1 MFKRSFFLVIALLAL
16 VFTSAFA
23 AQLWITKDLPSTYD
37 TGLTIEKAFKT
48 SKAPL
53 LIEFYSD
60 TCGACRRVAP
70 VVHQLMETR
79 YKGRLTTVMM
89 DVDDAD
95 TRSIAELFG
104 VNTLPA
110 LYVFDHHHMKKHVIP
125 AESFVSTEKLTQ
137 TIDGLLQRTNAAVT
151 NINTK

>member
-70 VVHQLMETR
+70 VVHQLAETR
-79 YKGRLTTVMM
+79 YKDRLTTVMM

-110 LYVFDHHHMKKHVIP
+110 LYVFDHHHMKKHAIP
-125 AESFVSTEKLTQ
+125 AESFVSNQKLTQ
-137 TIDGLLQRTNAAVT
+137 TIDGLLQRTTASVAT
-151 NINTK
+151 SRAQ

>member
-1 MFKRSFFLVIALLAL
+1 MFKRSLLLVIAIIAF

-23 AQLWITKDLPSTYD
+23 SQLWITKDLPSSYD

-70 VVHQLMETR
+70 LVHTLSETR
-79 YKGRLTTVMM
+79 YKNRLTPVMM
-89 DVDDAD
+89 DVDDSD

-110 LYVFDHHHMKKHVIP
+110 LYIFDHHHMKKHAIP
-125 AESFVSTEKLTQ
+125 AESFVSTDLLTK
-137 TIDGLLQRTNAAVT
+137 TMDDLLLRTGTTVAKST
-151 NINTK
+151 Q